1 MIDSDS
7 KKQNATPSETES
19 NGSPSQQELSTHQP
33 NEQIIEIFADQTN
46 EPPKNMEPPIKQK
59 KIKKTMS
66 LRTRILFVKILN
78 VLSHWTCILAIFA
91 LGVCVHT
98 IGYMIILTFEVIPQ
112 LDLEHPYKGCEYF
125 VESSK
130 GAVAITWSGS
140 SVFFYSILT
149 LVGLTLLLCLRV
161 KDNFG
166 LIKMNFISLFLRMI
180 LLIGY
185 VSYTITQT
193 MFEPVQWVSW
203 NIYQSGEIPYT
214 IFWID
219 MILVAN
225 LTIIR
230 TYFWNHDK
238 YKSVSDSTYNGDLE
252 YVLSTRENK
261 KKFENYMK
269 KDFIVEN
276 ILYHN
281 TLIKMKSI
289 NPANIKKRIRMVK
302 NIYEQYIDTN
312 GSLALNLEGSQL
324 SHIKQLLEEQ
334 EMSTPTLEQ
343 IEQYYENEIMTQ
355 VKHNIKDVF
364 MRFTKTKEGSKIM
377 KQKDKDKEWD
387 KV

>member
-1 MIDSDS
+1 MKNVIVIFSFLFFSTSLQAKSDPVKVLIIDGY
-7 KKQNATPSETES
+7 S
-19 NGSPSQQELSTHQP
+19 NHDWRYT
-33 NEQIIEIFADQTN
+33 T
-46 EPPKNMEPPIKQK
+46 
-59 KIKKTMS
+59 
-66 LRTRILFVKILN
+66 
-78 VLSHWTCILAIFA
+78 
-91 LGVCVHT
+91 
-98 IGYMIILTFEVIPQ
+98 EVI
-112 LDLEHPYKGCEYF
+112 
-125 VESSK
+125 
-130 GAVAITWSGS
+130 
-140 SVFFYSILT
+140 
-149 LVGLTLLLCLRV
+149 
-161 KDNFG
+161 
-166 LIKMNFISLFLRMI
+166 
-180 LLIGY
+180 
-185 VSYTITQT
+185 QT
-193 MFEPVQWVSW
+193 MLVNSGFCEVDISTAPTNNSPDYNSWNPDFSKYDVVVQNVNSLGNGNSWPKPVQ
-203 NIYQSGEIPYT
+203 T
-214 IFWID
+214 
-219 MILVAN
+219 
-225 LTIIR
+225 
-230 TYFWNHDK
+230 
-238 YKSVSDSTYNGDLE
+238 
-252 YVLSTRENK
+252 
-261 KKFENYMK
+261 KFENYMK